1 MLGFLKEARER
12 KKLKGLNALE
22 LTPLRKQKHT
32 TRDGGL
38 ITVLIP
44 RFNWKPMHELM
55 VKNGRDPDFWL
66 DLDEIGSEVWVS
78 IDGKRKV
85 REIGV
90 ILKDKFQ
97 DNEKIFERVSTE
109 QNLVKFVSMMYNNKI
124 ITFKE
129 LEN

>member
-1 MLGFLKEARER
+1 LKSIFKDYNDR
-12 KKLKGLNALE
+12 KKLKGIDALE
-22 LTPLRKQKHT
+22 LTPVKIQEFET
-32 TRDGGL
+32 GENGI

-44 RFNWKPMHELM
+44 RFKWGVVHNYM
-55 VKNGRDPDFWL
+55 VKNGRDPNFRL

-85 REIGV
+85 KEVGEKVKEKLGDRIEPRE
-90 ILKDKFQ
+90 
-97 DNEKIFERVSTE
+97 R
-109 QNLVKFVSMMYNNKI
+109 LVKFVSMMYHNKI